1 MGSRDLF
8 EWSVQM
14 TEGGASVCP
23 MSKVQAPLTWGDQ
36 VEEGLDPQLAA
47 TSISIASLSPMTPA
61 RGCPHSHSDGGKHVA
76 T

>member
-1 MGSRDLF
+1 MCL
-8 EWSVQM
+8 
-14 TEGGASVCP
+14 
-23 MSKVQAPLTWGDQ
+23 MSEVQAPLTWGDQ